1 VGTSNYCLLCLN
13 AGKIE
18 LEPTKKCDENRI
30 CVRNLGFLCE
40 QQTTRR
46 ETERTSRDS
55 QSGQASK
62 QILKDFSLAEGNKQ
76 PEKRKEKAMAKTQV
90 KEIAAPGKSRR

>member
-1 VGTSNYCLLCLN
+1 MRRKSNLRPEVGFPLR
-13 AGKIE
+13 AA
-18 LEPTKKCDENRI
+18 D
-30 CVRNLGFLCE
+30 
-40 QQTTRR
+40 TRR
-46 ETERTSRDS
+46 ETERTSQDS